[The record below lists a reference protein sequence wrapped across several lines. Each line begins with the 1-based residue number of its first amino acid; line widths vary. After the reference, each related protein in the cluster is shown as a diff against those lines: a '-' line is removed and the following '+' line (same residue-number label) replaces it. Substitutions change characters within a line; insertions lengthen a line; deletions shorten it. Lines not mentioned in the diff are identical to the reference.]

1 MTKSILNPGQLITG
15 VPAGA
20 ANENILEWS
29 VQIGPKQWPESIPA
43 SNIAETF
50 SLLKQA
56 IGTYDESIRS
66 VAITDA
72 TPRLNNFCIGVP
84 LQIIVNQPFSSTSTR
99 SGDLVTVHLRNL
111 NGDSRQAGRIFCHM
125 VAETL
130 VEIRESGVSVLD

>member
-1 MTKSILNPGQLITG
+1 MPS
-15 VPAGA
+15 GA

-29 VQIGPKQWPESIPA
+29 VQIGPKQWPESIPS

-56 IGTYDESIRS
+56 IGPYDESIRS
-66 VAITDA
+66 VAITDH
-72 TPRLNNFCIGVP
+72 TYRLNNFCIGVP
-84 LQIIVNQPFSSTSTR
+84 LLVIVNQPFSSISTR
-99 SGDLVTVHLRNL
+99 SGDLLTVHLRNM
-111 NGDSRQAGRIFCHM
+111 NSDSRQAGRIFCHM